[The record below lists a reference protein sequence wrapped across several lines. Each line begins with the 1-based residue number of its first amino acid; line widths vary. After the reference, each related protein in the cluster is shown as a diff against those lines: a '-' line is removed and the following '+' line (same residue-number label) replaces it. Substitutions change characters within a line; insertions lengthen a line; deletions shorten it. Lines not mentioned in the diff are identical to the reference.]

1 MASVA
6 STLSVDGLSA
16 DDEPPKGQKILV
28 GLILA
33 GTSCILVISGGVNA
47 VKGMNIFAGLLQSIA
62 MILCAIA
69 FFRNKNTN
77 LPGAQTPL

>member
-28 GLILA
+28 GLMLA

-47 VKGMNIFAGLLQSIA
+47 VKGMNISNQIMTLFV
-62 MILCAIA
+62 
-69 FFRNKNTN
+69 
-77 LPGAQTPL
+77 